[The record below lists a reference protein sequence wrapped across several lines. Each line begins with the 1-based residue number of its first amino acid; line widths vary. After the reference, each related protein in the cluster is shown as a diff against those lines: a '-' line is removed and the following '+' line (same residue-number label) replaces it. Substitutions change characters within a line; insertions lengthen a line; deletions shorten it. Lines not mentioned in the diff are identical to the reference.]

1 MLVTLGTKQH
11 SIDKTKPILQEYRMF
26 FEGCNILFYKI
37 TNDKQ
42 EGRIVL

>member
-1 MLVTLGTKQH
+1 MNKQH
-11 SIDKTKPILQEYRMF
+11 SIDKTKPILQGYRVF
-26 FEGCNILFYKI
+26 FKGRNILFYKI